1 MWRAKVAVG
10 YEDLFR
16 SALFRSPYSVVSF
29 LDFYHL
35 YHFLEAPT
43 VFKHGKSQPLSIYV
57 DWNAGG
63 TFVNQDSAILAQI
76 IIKNIDENLRLKCVK
91 LEERFE
97 NLERIN
103 DNLEKLL
110 RHALQGQLTDIIS
123 EIGQRPRERREREQR
138 LQLLLPGGVIPS
150 LEFEHHNN
158 ASSPADGCRP

>member
-1 MWRAKVAVG
+1 M
-10 YEDLFR
+10 
-16 SALFRSPYSVVSF
+16 
-29 LDFYHL
+29 
-35 YHFLEAPT
+35 
-43 VFKHGKSQPLSIYV
+43 
-57 DWNAGG
+57 
-63 TFVNQDSAILAQI
+63 
-76 IIKNIDENLRLKCVK
+76 K